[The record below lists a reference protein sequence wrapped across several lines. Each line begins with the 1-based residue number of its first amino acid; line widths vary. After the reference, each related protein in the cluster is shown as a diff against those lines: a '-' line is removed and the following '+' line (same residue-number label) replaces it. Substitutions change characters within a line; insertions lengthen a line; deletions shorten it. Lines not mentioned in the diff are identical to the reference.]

1 MMQRRG
7 CIMKRPFRSPGG
19 LPELC
24 RKRKIME
31 GTVFKNQIPGD
42 EKVSVLLYGNVGDG
56 QKVDSGRVVAE
67 LMELAAAYGRIDVH
81 INSKGGDVFSGIAI
95 RNALQSSQA
104 DITIHVDGL
113 AASIAAVIALCGR
126 PLYMNR
132 YARLM
137 LHRVSGGTWG
147 NADEL
152 RRAASL
158 AEEVEGS
165 LAEIISGRCRMEPG
179 EVRKRWFDGT
189 DHWLNAQQAMG
200 LGLIDGITE
209 SGQTIEA
216 SASDE
221 DIYQFTNRLLEE
233 PQKTTDM
240 AFIDDL
246 KKRPS
251 FANMRTEQEML
262 GHIASLENQAA
273 KVPALEERVNTLTEQ
288 MNRTKKDGCAAFLN
302 QAVAEGRLTAEQVPA
317 FLNLMMSDEE
327 NTRKA
332 VESLP
337 KRGSVKVEDFLA
349 GGAPSG
355 TAADLAN
362 MSWDDIDRAER
373 LPELKAKYPEL
384 YRKKF
389 DEKFRN

>member
-1 MMQRRG
+1 
-7 CIMKRPFRSPGG
+7 
-19 LPELC
+19 
-24 RKRKIME
+24 ME

-42 EKVSVLLYGNVGDG
+42 GKVSVLLYGNVGDG

-67 LMELAAAYGRIDVH
+67 LMELAAAYGKIDVH

-113 AASIAAVIALCGR
+113 AASIAAVIALCGK
-126 PLYMNR
+126 PLFMNR

-165 LAEIISGRCRMEPG
+165 LAEIISGRCRMPPG

-189 DHWLNAQQAMG
+189 DHWLNAQQAMD
-200 LGLIDGITE
+200 LGLADGITE
-209 SGQTIEA
+209 SGRTIEA
-216 SASDE
+216 SASNE

-233 PQKTTDM
+233 PQKPTDM

-246 KKRPS
+246 KKHPS
-251 FANMRTEQEML
+251 FANMQTEQEML
-262 GHIASLENQAA
+262 RHIASLENQAA
-273 KVPALEERVNTLTEQ
+273 KVPALEARVTELTEQ
-288 MNRTKKDGCAAFLN
+288 MNRTKKDGYSAFLN

-332 VESLP
+332 VGSLP
-337 KRGSVKVEDFLA
+337 KRGSVKVEDFLT
-349 GGAPSG
+349 GGVPSG
-355 TAADLAN
+355 TDADLVN
-362 MSWDDIDRAER
+362 MSWDDIDKAER
-373 LPELKAKYPEL
+373 LPELKAKHPEL
-384 YRKKF
+384 YQKKF
-389 DEKFRN
+389 NEKFNRN

>member
-1 MMQRRG
+1 
-7 CIMKRPFRSPGG
+7 
-19 LPELC
+19 
-24 RKRKIME
+24 ME

-42 EKVSVLLYGNVGDG
+42 GKVSVLLYGNVGDG

-67 LMELAAAYGRIDVH
+67 LMELAAAYGKIDVH

-113 AASIAAVIALCGR
+113 AASIAAVIALCGK
-126 PLYMNR
+126 PLFMNR

-165 LAEIISGRCRMEPG
+165 LAEIISGRCRMSPG
-179 EVRKRWFDGT
+179 EVRKRWFDGA
-189 DHWLNAQQAMG
+189 DHWLNAQQAMD
-200 LGLIDGITE
+200 LGLADGITE
-209 SGQTIEA
+209 SGRTIEA
-216 SASDE
+216 SASNE

-233 PQKTTDM
+233 PQKPTDM

-246 KKRPS
+246 KKHPS
-251 FANMRTEQEML
+251 FANMQTEQEML
-262 GHIASLENQAA
+262 RHIASLENQAA
-273 KVPALEERVNTLTEQ
+273 KVPALEARVTELTEQ
-288 MNRTKKDGCAAFLN
+288 MNRTKKDGYSAFLN

-332 VESLP
+332 VGSLPKRGSVSKAVGSLP
-337 KRGSVKVEDFLA
+337 KRGSVKVEDFLT

-355 TAADLAN
+355 TDADLVN
-362 MSWDDIDRAER
+362 MSWDDIDKAER
-373 LPELKAKYPEL
+373 LPELKAKHPEL
-384 YRKKF
+384 YQKKF
-389 DEKFRN
+389 NEKFNRN